1 VSSPLDPKTG
11 DDAGAPSLLAG
22 PLAAAVADRYH
33 IDRVLGIGGMATV
46 YLATDV
52 KHDRPVALK
61 VLAPDFAHA
70 LGAERF
76 QREVRVAARMQ
87 HPHIL
92 SVFDSGEVAGHLWY
106 TMPFVDGESLRDR
119 LRREKRLSLAE
130 ALRIADQAA
139 QALEYAHRHGV
150 IHRDV
155 KPENLLLTS
164 DGNTLVADFGIARPM
179 EALDDRLTTTGLG
192 IGTPLYMSPE
202 QAMGE
207 PVLDA
212 RTDVYSLGAVVY
224 EMLTGEPPHVG
235 PTAQAI
241 VARQIAGDAPD
252 VRAVRAAVPSHVA
265 IAVRRALA
273 AVPSDRFET
282 AREFADALKG
292 DSLVDDA
299 SRTTPGRARFA
310 LRIGALGILFVALAA
325 FGWRLVA
332 HRTQPAA
339 PAVNRIAVLPFAVHA
354 GAGLAT
360 LRDGLVDLLS
370 RDLDGAGDLH
380 AVDAT
385 TVLSAARKDDYGD
398 LDVEAGQRLAR
409 RVGATRFLLGSVT
422 AIGSEARID
431 AKIYDGASSPTVV
444 LSSATVT
451 GDTTRIVEL
460 LDKLAANLLA
470 GRFRGAGDHVPLIAA
485 TTTQS
490 LGALRAFLDGEERL
504 RRGDYD
510 KALEPFQLAV
520 QLDTAFA
527 LAHYRVA
534 LIGSALE
541 RPTLVGPG
549 IEAAL
554 RHEDRLAPRD
564 RRLLDAFAALVDGR
578 PDDAEREY
586 RALLEDYPNDVE
598 VQWRLASTLMR
609 YNPARGRPVQEARPL
624 FESVRRLEPSFGC
637 VVCNLK
643 ALAYV
648 DGAMERAD
656 SLIASLPGR
665 SYTDSVVRAAVRHD
679 EPTLQRLA
687 AEARNAVPSGE
698 LVPTVWVVGQYV
710 QQPRAAEP
718 FAWAAARRSDR
729 SQANVNSLAKLLLG
743 LGRWS
748 AADSVVASVASGPWA
763 PWAHTSRALNAAY
776 PFFDVPRAQLERIR
790 ADVVAE
796 KMPDQPGVYNRG
808 LASNQPLNREYAIGL
823 LSSRL
828 GDTARAL
835 RAAAWLEDSAA
846 GAAHPRI
853 GPSLAAAIRADV
865 ALSQGRAA
873 AALKAL
879 EPVQG
884 RIPLAVASYN
894 PFTEDYARLL
904 RARALLALGRDDD
917 ALPWLVNGFDLAES
931 DLVLRPHVALHLAD
945 IYERKGDR
953 RRAAEQ
959 LDLFLR
965 YWGDCEPRLR
975 KIVDDARA
983 RLARLR
989 AQAS

>member
-1 VSSPLDPKTG
+1 MTGPLDPMTG
-11 DDAGAPSLLAG
+11 DAVGAPDPLAG
-22 PLAAAVADRYH
+22 PLAAAVADRYR
-33 IDRVLGIGGMATV
+33 IDRVLGTGGMATV
-46 YLATDV
+46 YLVTDL

-61 VLAPDFAHA
+61 VLSPDFAHA
-70 LGAERF
+70 LGVERF
-76 QREVRVAARMQ
+76 QREVRLAARMQ

-106 TMPFVDGESLRDR
+106 TMPYVEGESLRER
-119 LRREKRLSLAE
+119 LRRETRLPLAD

-139 QALEYAHRHGV
+139 QALGHAHAHGV

-179 EALDDRLTTTGLG
+179 ATVDDRLTTTGLG

-207 PVLDA
+207 RALDA
-212 RTDVYSLGAVVY
+212 RTDIYSLGAVVY
-224 EMLTGEPPHVG
+224 EMLAGEPPYAG

-241 VARQIAGDAPD
+241 VARQIGGEAPD
-252 VRAVRAAVPSHVA
+252 VRRLRPDVPASVA
-265 IAVRRALA
+265 LAVRRALSA
-273 AVPSDRFET
+273 EPSDRFAT
-282 AREFADALKG
+282 ARELADALTG
-292 DSLVDDA
+292 GVAITGPVRTLRRRFSTSLRLA
-299 SRTTPGRARFA
+299 AA
-310 LRIGALGILFVALAA
+310 GILLVALAA
-325 FGWRLVA
+325 FGWRLFD
-332 HRTQPAA
+332 HRTTPAA
-339 PAVNRIAVLPFAVHA
+339 PEGNRVAVLPFTVHG

-385 TVLSAARKDDYGD
+385 TVLSAARKDHVGD
-398 LDVEAGQRLAR
+398 LDVDGGQRLAR

-422 AIGSEARID
+422 AVGGEARVE
-431 AKIYDGASSPTVV
+431 ARLYDGSSTPAAVI
-444 LSSATVT
+444 SAAAAT
-451 GDTTRIVEL
+451 GDTTRIVAL
-460 LDKLAANLLA
+460 LDKVAADLLA
-470 GRFRGAGDHVPLIAA
+470 GRFRGSGDRMPQIAA

-504 RRGDYD
+504 RSGDYA

-534 LIGSALE
+534 LIGSVLE

-549 IEAAL
+549 IASAL

-564 RRLLDAFAALVDGR
+564 RRLLGAFDALVDGR

-598 VQWRLASTLMR
+598 VQWRLATTLMH
-609 YNPARGRPVQEARPL
+609 YNPVRGRSVQEARPL

-637 VVCNLK
+637 VDCNLK
-643 ALAYV
+643 SLAYV
-648 DGAMERAD
+648 AGDMARAD
-656 SLIASLPGR
+656 SLIASR
-665 SYTDSVVRAAVRHD
+665 AKVAYTDSVVRAAVRHD

-687 AEARNAVPSGE
+687 AEARSTVPAGA
-698 LVPTVWVVGQYV
+698 LVPAVWVVGQYV

-718 FAWAAARRSDR
+718 FAWVAARRSDR

-743 LGRWS
+743 LGRWT

-763 PWAHTSRALNAAY
+763 PWAHISRGLNAAY
-776 PFFDVPRAQLERIR
+776 PFFEVPRAQLERIR
-790 ADVVAE
+790 TDVIAE
-796 KMPDQPGVYNRG
+796 KIPDQPGIYNRG
-808 LASNQPLNREYAIGL
+808 LASNQPLNRQYAIGL
-823 LSSRL
+823 LSSRI
-828 GDTARAL
+828 GDAAGAL
-835 RAAAWLEDSAA
+835 RAAAWLEDSTV
-846 GAAHPRI
+846 GASHPRL
-853 GPSLAAAIRADV
+853 GRSLAAAIRADV

-873 AALKAL
+873 EALKAL

-884 RIPLAVASYN
+884 NIPLAVASYN

-904 RARALLALGRDDD
+904 RARALIALGRDDD

-965 YWGDCEPRLR
+965 YWSGCEPRLR
-975 KIVDDARA
+975 KPVDEARS